1 MVEQQR
7 FVRDD
12 NGGGDRLLPWPIVKH
27 LTGLSRTTAWRLQ
40 RTGVFP
46 QPVEVSPG
54 RVCWREQEL
63 KGWTLSR
70 VPRTQKQERVKI
82 SKPEPPSVG
91 NRSQHLEPAT
101 EPPILDSPPPHASIV
116 STAPL
121 TAQSRA
127 RKRRA
132 VPKCPGQLDMGF

>member
-7 FVRDD
+7 FLRDD
-12 NGGGDRLLPWPIVKH
+12 IGGGDRLLPWPMVKD

-46 QPVEVSPG
+46 RPGAVSPR

-70 VPRTQKQERVKI
+70 VPRTQLQERVKL
-82 SKPEPPSVG
+82 SKPEPTSVG
-91 NRSQHLEPAT
+91 NSSQHLEPAT
-101 EPPILDSPPPHASIV
+101 EPPILDSPPRPALIV

-121 TAQSRA
+121 TAQNRA

-132 VPKCPGQLDMGF
+132 VPKCLGQLDMGF